1 MQTDHIFIFTATKGK
16 IAERLIELGFTEG
29 SSRIHPGQ
37 GTINR
42 KFYFN
47 NFFLELLWVINP
59 AELNSELIRAT
70 KLNERANYNYNGNS
84 PFGLCIENTI
94 DTELLFADA
103 HKYQPHFFPEGMVID
118 VLANSSNPTLPWTF
132 RLPFK
137 GPKAA
142 PNEPTEHKNGIELL
156 TLAEFEFKGIEQNDF
171 LNHFINEE
179 QISFKK
185 SDRVHLTLTF
195 DQQKQGLEKTIDELQ
210 LTIKY

>member
-59 AELNSELIRAT
+59 AELNSELIRVT

-156 TLAEFEFKGIEQNDF
+156 TLAEFEFTGIEQNDF
-171 LNHFINEE
+171 LDHFINEE
-179 QISFKK
+179 QISLKK